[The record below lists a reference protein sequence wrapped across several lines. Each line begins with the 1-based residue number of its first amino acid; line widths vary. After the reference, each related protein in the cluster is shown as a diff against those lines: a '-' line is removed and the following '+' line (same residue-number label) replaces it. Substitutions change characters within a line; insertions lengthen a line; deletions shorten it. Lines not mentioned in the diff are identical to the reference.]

1 MFLGLVSF
9 ACLCPFPL
17 WCFPAMP
24 LGAVVPCAL
33 TPLETSSATQP
44 CSSLQVHNS
53 QGYQGRAYLDVRFR
67 RPARARFLA
76 LRNRYA
82 HSITIKAR
90 IASATDE
97 AHANIQ
103 ETTSMPWNLVS
114 PSLQLMANAHAE
126 DDAQRFHVIDLAE
139 VAINGYDKEDIRR
152 RGMCFFAL
160 RIYVEQPSPRWRHV
174 PPRVEAVTCYAGNG
188 ASREDVAEHHK
199 LMVVGFKDPYVTEAN
214 ACKDSDVD
222 AARRGDAR
230 PLLGGAGRRAAV
242 CQVEA
247 QRYSR
252 S

>member
-199 LMVVGFKDPYVTEAN
+199 LMVVGFKDPLASSTPTASESSA
-214 ACKDSDVD
+214 APSSTSALTD
-222 AARRGDAR
+222 AFVA
-230 PLLGGAGRRAAV
+230 AGRALAL
-242 CQVEA
+242 
-247 QRYSR
+247 
-252 S
+252 

>member
-1 MFLGLVSF
+1 MFSGLVPF
-9 ACLCPFPL
+9 PCLCPFPL

-24 LGAVVPCAL
+24 LDAVVPCAL

-188 ASREDVAEHHK
+188 ASREDIAEHHK
-199 LMVVGFKDPYVTEAN
+199 LMAVGFKDPLASSTPTASESSA
-214 ACKDSDVD
+214 APSSTSALTD
-222 AARRGDAR
+222 AFVA
-230 PLLGGAGRRAAV
+230 AGRALAL
-242 CQVEA
+242 
-247 QRYSR
+247 
-252 S
+252 